1 MNFSASIRCTNFNVG
16 AVKAGYLLRDYLDGK
31 IQLGEGDEPYR
42 DTRANAAY
50 SDTIKQL
57 MSEEPLREN
66 IVLRGTRERSTVVS
80 GGRTLATILH
90 HLGGMPNIERTSQ
103 YDQEP
108 CQPWS
113 FAQVREIEVVVS
125 LVCGE

>member
-1 MNFSASIRCTNFNVG
+1 MNFSASIGITNFNVG
-16 AVKAGYLLRDYLDGK
+16 AVKAGDLLRDYLNGNL
-31 IQLGEGDEPYR
+31 QLGAGDEPYR
-42 DTRANAAY
+42 DTQANMAY
-50 SDTIKQL
+50 SDTIRRL
-57 MSEEPLREN
+57 LNSEPFREN
-66 IVLRGTRERSTVVS
+66 IILQGTRERSTVVS

-125 LVCGE
+125 LVYGE